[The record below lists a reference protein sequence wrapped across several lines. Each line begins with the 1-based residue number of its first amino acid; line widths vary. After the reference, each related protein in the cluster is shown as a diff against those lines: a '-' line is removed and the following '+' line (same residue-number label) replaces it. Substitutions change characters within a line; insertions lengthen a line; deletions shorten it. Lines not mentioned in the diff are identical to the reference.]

1 MDSLYVD
8 AHERNVGARCAKLS
22 QQYASK
28 IRSLPKQPTT
38 DAMIDNKYMKLFDA
52 RLIAVFSLG
61 LRMKQFLTYC
71 ILCIVYV
78 FQKELQ
84 NLDDA
89 GDELILLDDDLP
101 VPYPLQTVYRTLH

>member
-1 MDSLYVD
+1 
-8 AHERNVGARCAKLS
+8 
-22 QQYASK
+22 
-28 IRSLPKQPTT
+28 
-38 DAMIDNKYMKLFDA
+38 MIDNKYMKLFDA

-61 LRMKQFLTYC
+61 LRMKHFLTYLC
-71 ILCIVYV
+71 ILYV